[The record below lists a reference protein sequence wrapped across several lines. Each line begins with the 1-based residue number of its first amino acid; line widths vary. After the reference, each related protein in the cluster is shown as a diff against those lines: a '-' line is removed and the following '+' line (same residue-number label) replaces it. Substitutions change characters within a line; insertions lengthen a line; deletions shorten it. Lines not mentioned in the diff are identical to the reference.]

1 MSNSIETAAVLAILR
16 LKPHASYLPNETQSG
31 LEQPEH
37 PGRAITPTGSVGK
50 VRKDKFRVGL
60 GRGGKK
66 HNADYDDAR
75 QRPIH
80 CMKLVYGYGGLGITY
95 RRPHSSGFG
104 WDMRKC
110 STARQ

>member
-16 LKPHASYLPNETQSG
+16 WKLEAGYPPNETQSG

-37 PGRAITPTGSVGK
+37 PGRAITPAGRVGK

-66 HNADYDDAR
+66 HNADHDDAR

-80 CMKLVYGYGGLGITY
+80 CMKLVGYHGGMEVTY

>member
-1 MSNSIETAAVLAILR
+1 MSNSIETAAVLAIPQ
-16 LKPHASYLPNETQSG
+16 LKLDVGYLPNQTKSR

-37 PGRAITPTGSVGK
+37 PGRAITPTGRVGK

-80 CMKLVYGYGGLGITY
+80 CMKLVG
-95 RRPHSSGFG
+95 
-104 WDMRKC
+104 
-110 STARQ
+110 